1 MAFRMDGKVAIVT
14 GGGTR
19 LPGIGIGCAAAR
31 VLAREGASILVVDR
45 EEDNAK
51 ATVGL
56 IEEEGGRAAVCVA
69 DVSSEADCES
79 MIGVARATFGGL
91 DILVN
96 NAGISLHAS
105 ITETTL
111 DLYEQI
117 MAVNLRGTFMACKH
131 AIPALIERGG
141 GSLVNIGSVVAIRD
155 AGVTH
160 PAYAASKGGVL
171 ALTVDLAGEYGRRN
185 VRGERGTAGDDRQP
199 HSSLHRNAE
208 PRDTEADEHAGP
220 YGQRVG
226 HRPHGRVSVQRRGVL
241 HHRPGHLRLRR
252 RHPGNAGFVRAGGS
266 HVTRGR

>member
-31 VLAREGASILVVDR
+31 VLAREGVSVLVVDR

-56 IEEEGGRAAVCVA
+56 IEDEGDAAAVCVA

-79 MIGVARATFGGL
+79 MIGAALATYGGL

-185 VRGERGTAGDDRQP
+185 VRVNAVLPGMIASPIQASIGTPSPEIQKRMNMLGRMGNVWDIAHTVGFLCSDEASYITGQVISVCGGATQGMPASSGRADR
-199 HSSLHRNAE
+199 
-208 PRDTEADEHAGP
+208 T
-220 YGQRVG
+220 
-226 HRPHGRVSVQRRGVL
+226 
-241 HHRPGHLRLRR
+241 
-252 RHPGNAGFVRAGGS
+252 
-266 HVTRGR
+266 

>member
-19 LPGIGIGCAAAR
+19 LPGIGIGCAIAR
-31 VLAREGASILVVDR
+31 VLAREGVSVLVVDR

-51 ATVGL
+51 ATVSQ
-56 IEEEGGRAAVCVA
+56 IEEEGGRAAFYVA

-79 MIGVARATFGGL
+79 MVGAARTTFDGL

-96 NAGISLHAS
+96 NAGISLHAP
-105 ITETTL
+105 ITETTF

-117 MAVNLRGTFMACKH
+117 MSVNLRGTFMASKY
-131 AIPALIERGG
+131 AIPALIEGGG

-185 VRGERGTAGDDRQP
+185 VRVNAVLPGMISSPIQASIGTPSPEMQKRMNMLGRMGNVWDVAHTVGFLCSDEASYITGQVLSVCGGATQGMPASSGRADR
-199 HSSLHRNAE
+199 
-208 PRDTEADEHAGP
+208 T
-220 YGQRVG
+220 
-226 HRPHGRVSVQRRGVL
+226 
-241 HHRPGHLRLRR
+241 
-252 RHPGNAGFVRAGGS
+252 
-266 HVTRGR
+266 